1 LMALVQKTTAFFSAV
16 TGYKSKL
23 FPDRRS
29 RLNHLKHNRRI
40 LPRRWDENK
49 NRIFTSGKIQKI
61 NSETLLSNQQ
71 RNARELSLQICS
83 CQSRNLQIVYSL
95 PKKYGKLYDMA
106 KNGMRVSKH
115 ALSISPILYYLTF
128 SYRSFSKWQNR
139 FVFDFAHLTS
149 EKNFKCST
157 LLFGDI
163 ANCLPDEV
171 WNDGLSVDMLNSKEW
186 HKLTSAFTQ
195 KHITRRSFQKYQVRI
210 SKDKNAMIFPSFTHF
225 GEECYPVPV
234 SVKLVSLTDFK
245 EIPLPSVASPR
256 GLFGFNLIMSISD
269 VVVLALSEW
278 EAMFLFEKSGLPV
291 VVLPKNCL
299 QFENEALPLLTHF
312 KKLILWFPPDQL
324 ELAKKYMQ
332 LLGLDRTFFVRQV
345 VLFSSLIKGLS
356 IYDYYTRS
364 SKSEVSVPQ
373 CLAQSMRMLHP
384 CISPIGDLRSTV
396 FDYIYRQGV
405 TKGIAQWNRFHIL
418 NSYLGGLRLGEL
430 TIVSGPTGCGKTTF
444 ISLYSLDLCE
454 QLDKQINTLWCSFEV
469 STARLVHVMMQQL
482 NGRKIDETI
491 PERELEI
498 MYNKLSLLPLYFT
511 KFNGSFEFREVVEA
525 IEHHVEIY
533 DIRHVVVDNLQF
545 LAGAVD
551 QMISDRF
558 TVQDRVFSEF
568 RRIATERN
576 VHLTLVVHPRKEL
589 DSGQLSLNSLYGGV
603 KASQEADNVY
613 VLQVKREF
621 DALGIPKI
629 HRYFQILKN
638 RRMGELEV
646 SNRLELKFNHDTVS
660 HRIVR
665 HVDPVFIKG
674 KTTP

>member
-1 LMALVQKTTAFFSAV
+1 MRVEIDK
-16 TGYKSKL
+16 KSSSL
-23 FPDRRS
+23 ARNNIPNS
-29 RLNHLKHNRRI
+29 LEI
-40 LPRRWDENK
+40 Y
-49 NRIFTSGKIQKI
+49 GKQHTVMFLI
-61 NSETLLSNQQ
+61 NNQSVMRTLCSF
-71 RNARELSLQICS
+71 RELSLQICS
-83 CQSRNLQIVYSL
+83 CQSRNLQIVYYL
-95 PKKYGKLYDMA
+95 PKKYGKSYDLA
-106 KNGMRVSKH
+106 KNGMRVSKYV
-115 ALSISPILYYLTF
+115 LSVSPILYYLTI

-139 FVFDFAHLTS
+139 FVFDCAHLKS
-149 EKNFKCST
+149 EKSFKCST

-163 ANCLPDEV
+163 ANCLPDEL
-171 WNDGLSVDMLNSKEW
+171 WNDGLSVDMLSLKEW
-186 HKLTSAFTQ
+186 HELTCAFTQ
-195 KHITRRSFQKYQVRI
+195 KHISRRSFQKYHVRI
-210 SKDKNAMIFPSFTHF
+210 SKDKTAMIFPSFTHF

-234 SVKLVSLTDFK
+234 GVKLVSLTDFK
-245 EIPLPSVASPR
+245 EIPLQAVSSPR

-291 VVLPKNCL
+291 VVLPKNCG
-299 QFENEALPLLTHF
+299 QFENEVAH
-312 KKLILWFPPDQL
+312 
-324 ELAKKYMQ
+324 
-332 LLGLDRTFFVRQV
+332 
-345 VLFSSLIKGLS
+345 SSLIKGLS

-364 SKSEVSVPQ
+364 SKSKVSVPQ
-373 CLAQSMRMLHP
+373 CLAQSLRMLHP

-454 QLDKQINTLWCSFEV
+454 QLEKQINTLWCSFEV

-482 NGRKIDETI
+482 NSRKIDETI

-551 QMISDRF
+551 QMVSDRF
-558 TVQDRVFSEF
+558 TVQDRVFAEF

-613 VLQVKREF
+613 VVQVKREI

-665 HVDPVFIKG
+665 HVDPKINAK
-674 KTTP
+674 

>member
-1 LMALVQKTTAFFSAV
+1 LMALVQKTAAFFSAV

-40 LPRRWDENK
+40 LQRRWNENK
-49 NRIFTSGKIQKI
+49 NRISTSGKIQKI
-61 NSETLLSNQQ
+61 NSESVLSNQQ
-71 RNARELSLQICS
+71 RNAR
-83 CQSRNLQIVYSL
+83 
-95 PKKYGKLYDMA
+95 
-106 KNGMRVSKH
+106 
-115 ALSISPILYYLTF
+115 
-128 SYRSFSKWQNR
+128 
-139 FVFDFAHLTS
+139 
-149 EKNFKCST
+149 NFKCST

-163 ANCLPDEV
+163 ANCLPDEL
-171 WNDGLSVDMLNSKEW
+171 WNDGLSVEMLSSKEW

-245 EIPLPSVASPR
+245 EIPLPSVASTR

-482 NGRKIDETI
+482 NCRKIDETI

-638 RRMGELEV
+638 RRMGELEM

-674 KTTP
+674 KTAP

>member
-1 LMALVQKTTAFFSAV
+1 MALVQKTAAFFSAI
-16 TGYKSKL
+16 TRNKSKL
-23 FPDRRS
+23 FLDRRS

-49 NRIFTSGKIQKI
+49 NRISTSGKIQKI

-71 RNARELSLQICS
+71 RNASQSVMRTLCSFRELSLQICS
-83 CQSRNLQIVYSL
+83 CQSRNLQIVYYL
-95 PKKYGKLYDMA
+95 PKKYGKSYDLA
-106 KNGMRVSKH
+106 KNGMRVSKYV
-115 ALSISPILYYLTF
+115 LSISPILYYLTI

-139 FVFDFAHLTS
+139 FVFDCYHLKS
-149 EKNFKCST
+149 EKSFKCST
-157 LLFGDI
+157 LLFGDV
-163 ANCLPDEV
+163 ANCLPDEL
-171 WNDGLSVDMLNSKEW
+171 WNDGLSVDMLSLKEW
-186 HKLTSAFTQ
+186 HELTCAFTQ
-195 KHITRRSFQKYQVRI
+195 KHISRRSFQKYHVRI
-210 SKDKNAMIFPSFTHF
+210 SKDKTAMIFPSFTHF
-225 GEECYPVPV
+225 GEECYPAPV
-234 SVKLVSLTDFK
+234 GVKLVSLTDFK
-245 EIPLPSVASPR
+245 EIPLQAVSSPR

-291 VVLPKNCL
+291 VVLPKNCG
-299 QFENEALPLLTHF
+299 QFENEVAH
-312 KKLILWFPPDQL
+312 
-324 ELAKKYMQ
+324 
-332 LLGLDRTFFVRQV
+332 
-345 VLFSSLIKGLS
+345 SSLIKGLS

-364 SKSEVSVPQ
+364 SKSKVSVPQ
-373 CLAQSMRMLHP
+373 CLAQSLRMLHP

-454 QLDKQINTLWCSFEV
+454 QLEKQINTLWCSFEV

-482 NGRKIDETI
+482 NSRKIDETI

-551 QMISDRF
+551 QMVSDRF
-558 TVQDRVFSEF
+558 TVQDRVFAEF

-613 VLQVKREF
+613 VVQVKREI
-621 DALGIPKI
+621 DAFGIPKI

-665 HVDPVFIKG
+665 HVDPKINAK
-674 KTTP
+674 

>member
-49 NRIFTSGKIQKI
+49 NRISTSGKIQKI

-95 PKKYGKLYDMA
+95 PKKYGKSYDMA
-106 KNGMRVSKH
+106 KNGIRVSKH

-234 SVKLVSLTDFK
+234 SVKLVSLTDLK

-332 LLGLDRTFFVRQV
+332 LLGLDRTFFVS
-345 VLFSSLIKGLS
+345 SSLIKGLS

-364 SKSEVSVPQ
+364 SKTEVSVPQ

-454 QLDKQINTLWCSFEV
+454 QLEKQINTLWCSFEV

>member
-1 LMALVQKTTAFFSAV
+1 MALVQKTAAFFSAV

-40 LPRRWDENK
+40 LQRRWDENK
-49 NRIFTSGKIQKI
+49 NRISTSGKIQKI
-61 NSETLLSNQQ
+61 NSESVLSNQQ
-71 RNARELSLQICS
+71 RNARELSLQIYS

-95 PKKYGKLYDMA
+95 PKKYGKSYDMA

-139 FVFDFAHLTS
+139 FVFHFAHFTN

-163 ANCLPDEV
+163 ANCLPDEL
-171 WNDGLSVDMLNSKEW
+171 WNDGLSVEMLSSKEW

-245 EIPLPSVASPR
+245 EIPLP

-299 QFENEALPLLTHF
+299 QFENEVAH
-312 KKLILWFPPDQL
+312 
-324 ELAKKYMQ
+324 
-332 LLGLDRTFFVRQV
+332 
-345 VLFSSLIKGLS
+345 SSLIKGLS

-482 NGRKIDETI
+482 NCRKIDETI

-638 RRMGELEV
+638 RRMGELEM

-674 KTTP
+674 KTAP